1 MRSIICSDDQV
12 IILPDFD
19 EKHLTSMIDILT
31 EGKTLLKTI
40 NNLYEDIQMIR
51 GLSKYLGLTVD
62 DLKLVQVEMSPPSP
76 SSQHIHIDDNNDDDV
91 SNVEPDL
98 DSRTTSASPVRSFA
112 RQKTMLECQYPCC
125 SVVLDC
131 WMEYT
136 DMDSNICT
144 NNNIEIED
152 NEKENII
159 E

>member
-40 NNLYEDIQMIR
+40 NNVYEDIQMIR
-51 GLSKYLGLTVD
+51 GLSKCLVLTVD

-76 SSQHIHIDDNNDDDV
+76 ISQHAHMDDNNDDDV

-98 DSRTTSASPVRSFA
+98 DSRTKSASQVRSFA
-112 RQKTMLECQYPCC
+112 RQKTLLECHLCPKHGQYPCC
-125 SVVLDC
+125 VGLLNGVHRYGLQY
-131 WMEYT
+131 MYQQ
-136 DMDSNICT
+136 
-144 NNNIEIED
+144 
-152 NEKENII
+152 
-159 E
+159 